1 MLNKSI
7 QDLRRFQKRTFI
19 LGMGK
24 AFFSFVLISKLYYL
38 QILNKSK
45 FGKLSDTNR
54 VKIRILYPER
64 GVIYDSTGNKI
75 AENRIDYQI
84 TILKEDKN
92 KIKENIKKLSNF
104 LSFSKEEK
112 VFIEKNF
119 KKNSLDDFII
129 VKKNLSWEELE
140 IFEYYS
146 YLFPYLS
153 INKQKVRNYR
163 NGLAFSHV
171 IGYVGYSTKKKD
183 SKLQELKIGKTGF
196 EQKYNSILQGKEG
209 LQKIESHAS
218 GKIVRLLEAKKVNQ
232 VKI

>member
-92 KIKENIKKLSNF
+92 KITEYIKKLSNF
-104 LSFSKEEK
+104 LSISKEEK
-112 VFIEKNF
+112 VFIQKNF
-119 KKNSLDDFII
+119 KK
-129 VKKNLSWEELE
+129 
-140 IFEYYS
+140 
-146 YLFPYLS
+146 
-153 INKQKVRNYR
+153 
-163 NGLAFSHV
+163 
-171 IGYVGYSTKKKD
+171 
-183 SKLQELKIGKTGF
+183 
-196 EQKYNSILQGKEG
+196 ILVV
-209 LQKIESHAS
+209 A
-218 GKIVRLLEAKKVNQ
+218 
-232 VKI
+232 